1 MKVTHA
7 DGNRLTFEERRNNV
21 VITVTQKNSS
31 EHWSRWDSR
40 NQDIEAVQI
49 INYTVP
55 QNGIFKIEFPILD
68 DSSELQLKVPSVSH
82 HVTIIRSLKLFFF

>member
-1 MKVTHA
+1 MKVTRA

-21 VITVTQKNSS
+21 VIIVTQKNSS
-31 EHWSRWDSR
+31 EYWSRWDSR
-40 NQDIEAVQI
+40 KQEIESVQV

-82 HVTIIRSLKLFFF
+82 HYVIATTLLKL

>member
-1 MKVTHA
+1 MKVTRA

-68 DSSELQLKVPSVSH
+68 DSNELQLKVPSVSH
-82 HVTIIRSLKLFFF
+82 HVTITRSLKL